1 MVTVFGYLILVAIVL
16 IAVTMVF
23 VIVSLLLGDEESP
36 EIDLRDIEE
45 PLPDGQNVDH
55 KA

>member
-1 MVTVFGYLILVAIVL
+1 MVTVFGYLILVAIL
-16 IAVTMVF
+16 FISVTMLV
-23 VIVSLLLGDEESP
+23 VIASLLLGDDESP

-45 PLPDGQNVDH
+45 LLPDGQNVDH